1 MRGSIGKEVK
11 LATDDSL
18 NCFAENFFAG
28 LTRVTGT
35 VIDKDKRSEIYDV
48 SLATNSFGRY
58 TTSLTFSSRC
68 GRPSQMK
75 DLNRR
80 LR

>member
-1 MRGSIGKEVK
+1 MRGSIKKKVK

-28 LTRVTGT
+28 LTLVTGT
-35 VIDKDKRSEIYDV
+35 VIDKDKRSEVYDV
-48 SLATNSFGRY
+48 SLATNSLGRY
-58 TTSLTFSSRC
+58 TSLTFSSRC
-68 GRPSQMK
+68 GRLSQMK